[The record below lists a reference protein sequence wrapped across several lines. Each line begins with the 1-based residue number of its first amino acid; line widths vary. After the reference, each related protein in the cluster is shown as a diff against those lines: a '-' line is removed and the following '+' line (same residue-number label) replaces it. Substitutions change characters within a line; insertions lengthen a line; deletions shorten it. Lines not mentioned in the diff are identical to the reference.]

1 MAEGDNLEV
10 ALFFPDPRAIP
21 YRPSP
26 FVQAA
31 FNSHINV
38 VKYTT
43 RRYPEYV
50 DHRDTVRFKS
60 SEAVHN
66 CTALLAA
73 AMRGHLDVA
82 AVLLDAGASTEARD
96 CRGATPLCEAVHH
109 KHLDLVH
116 LLCSY
121 GADVNARNA
130 LGWTPLI
137 VHLMRRHEANVNARS
152 PYDLRSRRQ
161 LTEYLLGEADVTL
174 TTPEGYTPLHV
185 AAMRGHSEVITALL
199 QRSEPHCL
207 WQQQQQHCP
216 DEEGYTPSPFYLT
229 AFHLPH
235 HRLETAFRSFD
246 IPEESWQDVEL
257 IRSARKV
264 AEVDS
269 SVDKYVEASQ
279 ILEIF
284 MGHRNPILFQDLSQM
299 AAGLWK
305 KINSHKTHTQ
315 EPGFISIQ
323 PQSSSDL
330 DLQVAWNTAQA
341 MLKRAVEC
349 YKTRLLFLERGQVLP
364 PNVAEEV
371 GRSAVDSFVLE
382 QVIQEEDGWEGHP
395 DRSLFVEFLLKVL
408 GQVQDRSRV
417 LREQYGCEE
426 GTPLTLIQALFNCFQ
441 TWLEVIENSNLE
453 PDTRA
458 HLSAEQDKCNEMGRK
473 FVSLSLYLP
482 NGRTLLWAVI
492 NMWGYYSHCGD
503 PTSVTWV
510 AGKPPQT
517 ACLLEALLEW
527 DCDKVINIPD
537 PTNGETPLHQVCQ
550 LLQGVLSFT
559 LISELA
565 SLLVNY
571 GAHLDAVN
579 YKRETAQMIVRNKL
593 TDNKFRRYLRI
604 RHPKLTSKSCRELDL
619 LLQPPA
625 PPLLSCLVSCKLAE
639 WGVAR
644 SRELEELL
652 PTAVVK
658 YIRLHYFD
666 M

>member
-1 MAEGDNLEV
+1 MGVKGESSEMSEGDNLEV
-10 ALFFPDPRAIP
+10 ALFFPDPRTVP

-31 FNSHINV
+31 FNGHLDV
-38 VKYTT
+38 VEYTT
-43 RRYPEYV
+43 KRYPKYV
-50 DHRDTVRFKS
+50 DHRDTVRFGS
-60 SEAVHN
+60 SEVHS

-82 AVLLDAGASTEARD
+82 RVLLKAGASTEVRD
-96 CRGATPLCEAVHH
+96 CTGATPLCEAVYHN
-109 KHLDLVH
+109 HLDLVR
-116 LLCSY
+116 LLRSY
-121 GADVNARNA
+121 GADVNAPNA
-130 LGWTPLI
+130 FGWTPLHVTI
-137 VHLMRRHEANVNARS
+137 DKSWSASSCDLHSRH
-152 PYDLRSRRQ
+152 Q
-161 LTEYLLGEADVTL
+161 LTEYLLGEADVSL

-207 WQQQQQHCP
+207 RQQQQHCP
-216 DEEGYTPSPFYLT
+216 NEEGYTPSPLYL
-229 AFHLPH
+229 AAYYLRH
-235 HRLETAFRSFD
+235 HKLTTIFRSFD
-246 IPEESWQDVEL
+246 IPEESWQVVEL

-269 SVDKYVEASQ
+269 SVDKYVEAWR
-279 ILEIF
+279 ILERF
-284 MGHRNPILFQDLSQM
+284 MGHRNPILFQELSQM
-299 AAGLWK
+299 AVGLWK

-349 YKTRLLFLERGQVLP
+349 YKNQLLFLERGQVLP

-371 GRSAVDSFVLE
+371 GRWAMDSLVLE
-382 QVIQEEDGWEGHP
+382 QVIQEEDSWEGHP
-395 DRSLFVEFLLKVL
+395 DRSLFVEFLLEVL

-426 GTPLTLIQALFNCFQ
+426 GTPLTLIQALFKCLQ
-441 TWLEVIENSNLE
+441 TWLEVVENSILK

-458 HLSAEQDKCNEMGRK
+458 RLIAECNELGRK
-473 FVSLSLYLP
+473 FVSLSLYLS

-492 NMWGYYSHCGD
+492 NMWSYYS
-503 PTSVTWV
+503 
-510 AGKPPQT
+510 ARAKAPPR

-527 DCDKVINIPD
+527 GCDKVINVPD
-537 PTNGETPLHQVCQ
+537 PTSGETPLHQFCCE
-550 LLQGVLSFT
+550 LLQVRYLVYST
-559 LISELA
+559 LFSELA

-579 YKRETAQMIVRNKL
+579 YKRETAHMIVHNKL
-593 TDNKFRRYLRI
+593 TR
-604 RHPKLTSKSCRELDL
+604 TSRRELDL
-619 LLQPPA
+619 LLQPPV